1 MYTGTKFSPG
11 TRTVKYRV
19 LALEVPGTRTV
30 KYRSKIP
37 LIFPNFPYIESRYSQ
52 LGKKSVKNQVFGTN
66 FSKQEKLVEFGKKTW
81 KN

>member
-37 LIFPNFPYIESRYSQ
+37 LIFQNFPSIESRYRQ
-52 LGKKSVKNQVFGTN
+52 LGKISGNLQVFGTN
-66 FSKQEKLVEFGKKTW
+66 SRFH
-81 KN
+81 